1 MAYQDI
7 DKIINFTWDVVII
20 GTGVAGST
28 LGYALARG
36 GKSVLFCE
44 KGLSQIDDI
53 KALRGNFAETFF
65 PSPCAPSTKHQAILR
80 QAGRSAELLDDHSA
94 TKVKRSIPF
103 IGSGTGG
110 SSSLYGYAMERFFP
124 ADFTPRERHTAASE
138 SNLPERW
145 PIDYDELTPYYK
157 QAEQLYRVRGEADP
171 YKADQ
176 SYQFK
181 LAPPLCQPNEELKS
195 LFVQQGLHPYRLPQ
209 ACEYVP
215 GCQGC
220 QGFLCPRDCKNDST
234 RICLKPALEK
244 HQAHLLEECEAV
256 RLETS
261 NDRISSAICNYKG
274 QQIRLTGETIVLAAG
289 ALATPKLL
297 LQSTSKR
304 WPRGLAN
311 GSGLVG
317 RNLMRHYTDIYAV
330 RPVNRKD
337 NPGNLKELALNDFY
351 CNDRGKFGTV
361 QSFGALPSATII
373 AEEMEA
379 ELRQSNHAWLLP
391 FFKLGKPI
399 LRAALTHLFKDRV
412 LFASIME
419 DLPYSGNR
427 VTLTDDGQ
435 RIRLEYNICSHERE
449 RIKQFRQQLKTI
461 FNSRPYMLIKQ
472 AENNQRI
479 AHACGTCRFGL
490 TPQDSVLNR
499 NNRSHELDNL
509 YIVDASFFPSSGGT
523 NPALTLAA
531 NALRVADHMLEASN
545 PPPQPIVERTN

>member
-7 DKIINFTWDVVII
+7 DKVINSTWDVVII

-28 LGYALARG
+28 LGHALARK
-36 GKSVLFCE
+36 GKNVLFCE
-44 KGLSQIDDI
+44 KGLSQIDSTQG
-53 KALRGNFAETFF
+53 LRGNFAETFF
-65 PSPCAPSTKHQAILR
+65 PTPCAPSTGHHDILLK
-80 QAGRSAELLDDHSA
+80 AGRNAELLDDNS
-94 TKVKRSIPF
+94 TDKVSRSIPF
-103 IGSGTGG
+103 IGSGAGG

-124 ADFTPRERHTAASE
+124 ADFTPRKHHPSASE

-145 PIDYDELTPYYK
+145 PIDYNELVPYYK
-157 QAEQLYRVRGEADP
+157 QAEQLYRVRGEVDP
-171 YKADQ
+171 CKADQ
-176 SYQFK
+176 SQQFK
-181 LAPPLCQPNEELKS
+181 PAPPLCQPNEELKD
-195 LFVQQGLHPYRLPQ
+195 LFLKQELHPYRLPQ

-215 GCQGC
+215 GCRGC
-220 QGFLCPRDCKNDST
+220 QGFLCPHDCKNDST

-244 HQAHLLEECEAV
+244 YQAHLLDQCEVV
-256 RLETS
+256 RLET
-261 NDRISSAICNYKG
+261 NGDRISSVICNYKG
-274 QQIRLTGETIVLAAG
+274 QQIRLSGVTIILAAG

-304 WPRGLAN
+304 WPTGLAN

-330 RPVNRKD
+330 RPVTRKD
-337 NPGNLKELALNDFY
+337 NPGNLKELAFNDFY
-351 CNDRGKFGTV
+351 SNDRGKFGTV

-373 AEEMEA
+373 AEEMEE
-379 ELRQSNHAWLLP
+379 ELRQSNYAWFLP
-391 FFKLGKPI
+391 FLKLGKPI
-399 LRAALTHLFKDRV
+399 LRTVITRLFKDRV

-419 DLPYSGNR
+419 DLPYSENK

-435 RIRLEYNICSHERE
+435 RIRLEYNICVHEQE
-449 RIKQFRQQLKTI
+449 RIKQFRRQLKTV
-461 FNSRPYMLIKQ
+461 FSSRPHMLIKQ

-509 YIVDASFFPSSGGT
+509 YIVDSSFFPSSGGT

-531 NALRVADHMLEASN
+531 NALRVADHILEIAKN
-545 PPPQPIVERTN
+545 PPQ